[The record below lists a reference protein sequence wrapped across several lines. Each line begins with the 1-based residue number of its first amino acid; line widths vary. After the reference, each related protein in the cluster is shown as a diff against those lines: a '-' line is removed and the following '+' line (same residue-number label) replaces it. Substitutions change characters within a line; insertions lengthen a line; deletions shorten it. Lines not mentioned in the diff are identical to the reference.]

1 MYLIIKAA
9 ATLRTLGYLHNAMIV
24 NKLPVRPVII
34 INIAITAANV
44 LSGLENLWIN
54 IVSCFNK
61 IDDLLNYILLLL
73 FMKIKKNKQVCK
85 KNCIA

>member
-1 MYLIIKAA
+1 M
-9 ATLRTLGYLHNAMIV
+9 RTLGYLHNAMIV

-54 IVSCFNK
+54 IVSGFNK

-73 FMKIKKNKQVCK
+73 FMNNKKNK
-85 KNCIA
+85 